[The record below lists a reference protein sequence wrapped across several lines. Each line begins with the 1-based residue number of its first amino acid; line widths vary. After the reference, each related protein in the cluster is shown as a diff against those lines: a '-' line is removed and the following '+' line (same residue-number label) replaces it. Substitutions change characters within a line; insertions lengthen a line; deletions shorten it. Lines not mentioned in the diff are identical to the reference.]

1 MALQGRRFVQQHE
14 EACASHGAMFADGQ
28 VSRAISLT
36 QARVDNV
43 VASHLRASDVVSL
56 KGLRLTLERQ
66 VGVCLE
72 TRKAEI
78 KSMAVQAVDNFADG
92 FGIMKLPC
100 ALVASLRDPYRGV
113 WEPCRRA
120 AVVGTATATLP
131 TRGRMLFTELC
142 DYLDSHFDDKE
153 NNYSASQQDGP
164 AGKICCSSIQ
174 NRDPREGM
182 WEPCCRTQVAGTAAR
197 ATRGR
202 LPFSGNGNEN
212 NYTSGQQDGPIG
224 KICCYNIQRDSNKV
238 RSKKVC
244 SKSRSWDVR
253 LGRSAVMASNGVAFQ
268 HFLQISALLAKF
280 LAGFRVIDTTLP
292 TPLSTLDSK
301 PHFCGLSDRAH
312 SW

>member
-1 MALQGRRFVQQHE
+1 
-14 EACASHGAMFADGQ
+14 MFADGQ

-43 VASHLRASDVVSL
+43 VASHLRASDVLSL

-78 KSMAVQAVDNFADG
+78 KSMAVQAVDSFADG

-113 WEPCRRA
+113 WEPCCRA
-120 AVVGTATATLP
+120 AVVGTATATLA

-153 NNYSASQQDGP
+153 NNHSASQQDGP

-174 NRDPREGM
+174 NRDPLEGV
-182 WEPCCRTQVAGTAAR
+182 WEPCCRTYVAGTAAR
-197 ATRGR
+197 AARGR
-202 LPFSGNGNEN
+202 LPFSELCDYMDSALDGNGNEN
-212 NYTSGQQDGPIG
+212 NYTSGQQDGPSG
-224 KICCYNIQRDSNKV
+224 KICCYNIQRNSNKV
-238 RSKKVC
+238 R
-244 SKSRSWDVR
+244 
-253 LGRSAVMASNGVAFQ
+253 NGVAFQ
-268 HFLQISALLAKF
+268 HFLQISALFAKF

-292 TPLSTLDSK
+292 TPLLHSTANLT
-301 PHFCGLSDRAH
+301 FVG
-312 SW
+312 